1 MGNRYDIPCSFKV
14 PEGYRRVFM
23 FECGEVKETII
34 VDEAGVHM
42 ESETDYIGDE
52 ASSRCLDWIAE
63 SIMTVRQELGV

>member
-1 MGNRYDIPCSFKV
+1 
-14 PEGYRRVFM
+14 M

-42 ESETDYIGDE
+42 ESETDYISEAGDIE